1 MKTIVFDKGTVFETY
16 ATVESGKVLDL
27 SIKKTYDTPKLGDIY
42 IARIINVVQGLDAAF
57 VDIGCSKSGFLYK
70 GDSVAFK
77 RDKKVSTN
85 DCFKSGETIIVQI
98 IKEEEGDK
106 GAKLSQLLSFNGEK
120 LVYLPL
126 ESHIGISKKIKDSL
140 IRDRLSGLAK
150 KFLEDDG
157 LIFRTNVELLSDEEI
172 TNEFYNLKQTYA
184 DIKTKSNTAN
194 GPKLVHTNEKFKND
208 VVKLLVTHEEYEFVT
223 NDEDLFLEIKKKILD
238 RGLKPSEKM
247 KYKAFSDLYNDHHI
261 KSNLMELFKT
271 RVKLKGGAYIDIEEG
286 EALTAVD
293 VNSGSYVSGKNYDK
307 TAYDVNISALLKTL
321 NEVRLRNIG
330 GMIIIDSINI
340 MNDKLKDKFK
350 QKVSEI
356 CRNSGDNLTF
366 HGITKLGLIQITKQ
380 KSGESL
386 KKMLTTP
393 SKKMIFAR
401 EFVMEFVIEDINRK
415 VISEAENT
423 ACSNIAI
430 ILREDV
436 FPMVVNNRFLRTN
449 CNGKAIKYVK
459 STEKFD
465 DFFKLSTDPKYF
477 IK

>member
-16 ATVESGKVLDL
+16 STVESGEVLNL

-42 IARIINVVQGLDAAF
+42 IARIINVIQGLDAAF

-70 GDSVAFK
+70 GDTVAFK
-77 RDKKVSTN
+77 KDKKATTT

-106 GAKLSQLLSFNGEK
+106 GAKLSQVLSFNGEK

-126 ESHIGISKKIKDSL
+126 ESHIGLSKKIKDNEV
-140 IRDRLSGLAK
+140 RKRLSGLAK
-150 KFLEDDG
+150 KFLCGDG

-172 TNEFYNLKQTYA
+172 TNDFFNLKQTYT
-184 DIKTKSNTAN
+184 DIKTKSITATS
-194 GPKLVHTNEKFKND
+194 PKLVHTNEKFKND
-208 VVKLLVTHEEYEFVT
+208 VVKLLVTHEDYNFVT
-223 NDEDLFLEIKKKILD
+223 NDEELFDEIKGKILK
-238 RGLKPSEKM
+238 RGQKPSEKM
-247 KYKAFSDLYNDHHI
+247 KYKPFCDLYNDYHI
-261 KSNLMELFKT
+261 KSNLMDLFNT
-271 RVKLKGGAYIDIEEG
+271 RVKLKSGAYIDIEEG

-307 TAYDVNISALLKTL
+307 TAYDVNIEALLKTL
-321 NEVRLRNIG
+321 SEVRLRNIG
-330 GMIIIDSINI
+330 GMIIIDAVNI
-340 MNDKLKDKFK
+340 MDDKIREKFS

-386 KKMLTTP
+386 KKMLTEP

-401 EFVMEFVIEDINRK
+401 EFVIEFVIEDINRK

-430 ILREDV
+430 ILREDL
-436 FPMVVNNRFLRTN
+436 FPLVVNNRFLRTE
-449 CNGKAIKYVK
+449 CNGKLIKYIK
-459 STEKFD
+459 ATEKFD
-465 DFFKLSTDPKYF
+465 ESFKLSTDPRYF
-477 IK
+477 GK